1 MSLRAP
7 SASSSEWRRSE
18 VALAAYGSRTLP
30 RRISEPRDTVG
41 CMRAR
46 VVVLLVLIAGSLAW
60 VGTRAL
66 SGNLVY
72 YVTPTELLQQHPP
85 AGEHLRLGG
94 LVVPGSV
101 HQNGDG
107 VNFIVTDGTTRMTV
121 VHGGGT
127 PALFRTGIGVVLEGT
142 FGADGAFHSDTMLIK
157 HGEEYR
163 PPASGETPSPAL
175 IG

>member
-1 MSLRAP
+1 
-7 SASSSEWRRSE
+7 
-18 VALAAYGSRTLP
+18 
-30 RRISEPRDTVG
+30 
-41 CMRAR
+41 MRAR

-60 VGTRAL
+60 VGTRGL

-72 YVTPTELLQQHPP
+72 YVTPTELLQQRPP
-85 AGEHLRLGG
+85 AGERLRLGG
-94 LVVPGSV
+94 RVVPGSV
-101 HQNGDG
+101 HQGSVHQNDDG
-107 VNFIVTDGTTRMTV
+107 VDFIVTDGTTRMTV